1 MPRASFGRGHDF
13 VPRADLLTFQE
24 ITRVARIAVAHGVER
39 IRLTGGEPLLRPALH
54 LLVGALGDL
63 RTPQGD
69 RIEVALTTNGALL
82 ARQAPALRAC
92 GLRRVTVSLDSLDDA
107 TFRAANDARFPVAR
121 VLDAIEVA
129 RRVGLE
135 PVKVNMVVRRGH
147 NDHDVVAM
155 ARHFKD
161 SAVIVR
167 FIEYMDV
174 GATNGWQMG
183 QVVPS
188 AEVVARIHAELPLE
202 QVAPNR
208 PGETAVRWRYVD
220 GGGEIGVVSAVTKA
234 FCHSCTR
241 ARLSADG
248 KLFTCLFA
256 TGGGDLRSLMRDG
269 CADDDLA
276 EMIARIWRTRTD
288 QYSAD
293 RPGRIAARPR
303 PGRRMEM
310 SYIGG

>member
-1 MPRASFGRGHDF
+1 M
-13 VPRADLLTFQE
+13 
-24 ITRVARIAVAHGVER
+24 ARIAVAHGAER
-39 IRLTGGEPLLRPALH
+39 IRLTGGEPLLRQNLH
-54 LLVGALGDL
+54 VLVGALCDL

-69 RIEVALTTNGALL
+69 RVEVALTTNGSLL
-82 ARQAPALRAC
+82 AQQAPALRAS

-107 TFRAANDARFPVAR
+107 TFRATNDARFPVSR
-121 VLDAIEVA
+121 VLDGIQVA
-129 RRVGLE
+129 RRVGLG

-147 NDHDVVAM
+147 NDRDVVAV

-174 GATNGWQMG
+174 GATNGWRME

-202 QVAPNR
+202 RVAPNR
-208 PGETAVRWRYVD
+208 PGETAERWRYVG
-220 GGGEIGVVSAVTKA
+220 GGGEIGVISAVTKA
-234 FCHSCTR
+234 FCRSCTR
-241 ARLSADG
+241 GRLSADG
-248 KLFTCLFA
+248 SLFTCLFA
-256 TGGGDLRSLMRDG
+256 TGGHDLRSLLRG
-269 CADDDLA
+269 RGTDDDLA
-276 EMIARIWRTRTD
+276 TAIARIWRTRTD

-293 RPGRIAARPR
+293 RPGLVAAQPR
-303 PGRRMEM
+303 PGRRVEM